1 MKTIIAICTI
11 LLMSSVMGV
20 AIASHFEANPAP
32 FVAGLFIVLTFVA
45 AKTPAGVLGL
55 NHADLTKETT
65 DNMGGIGEKFYW
77 ALAADVLTWPTIAS
91 LSTATDYTEAG
102 KVTGNFAMK
111 PGKRF
116 FEGYSTLDT
125 GGLDSKMQGG
135 LDCHSYK
142 NEFSISAPGMKNK
155 LLGFMRA
162 TQNENLVFIVPD
174 AELQYRVVGSEQFP
188 AKPEKGEGSSGKV
201 AADSK
206 KADLGF
212 FAYSNGPAPVYTG
225 TIPLTVAGSGS
236 GA

>member
-1 MKTIIAICTI
+1 MKNIIGI
-11 LLMSSVMGV
+11 LTMLLISSVIGV
-20 AIASHFEANPAP
+20 AAGSHFELTPWP
-32 FVAGLFIVLTFVA
+32 FVGTIFLGLVIVG
-45 AKTPAGVLGL
+45 KTMPAGILGL

-77 ALAADVLTWPTIAS
+77 ALAADVLTWPTIAD
-91 LSTATDYTEAG
+91 LSTASDYTEAG
-102 KVTGNFAMK
+102 KLTGNFAMK
-111 PGKRF
+111 TGKKF

-142 NEFSISAPGMKNK
+142 NEFSISQPGMKNK
-155 LLGFMRA
+155 LIGFMRA
-162 TQNENLVFIVPD
+162 TQNEDLVFIVPD
-174 AELQYRVVGSEQFP
+174 AEGLYRVVGSQQFP
-188 AKPEKGEGSSGKV
+188 AKPEKGEGTSGKT
-201 AADSK
+201 AADNK

-212 FAYSNGPAPVYTG
+212 FAYSNGPAPVYAG